1 MDSITLAVCYIGIL
15 VLHAVLHAAE
25 LGFHSSTCHVLL
37 FFNTSGGACMKSHA
51 FWEKYREMAAM
62 QTPINKENSIEVSP

>member
-37 FFNTSGGACMKSHA
+37 FFSTSVGAYMKSQA
-51 FWEKYREMAAM
+51 FWEKHGEMADM
-62 QTPINKENSIEVSP
+62 QTQINKEQSIDVSP

>member
-15 VLHAVLHAAE
+15 VLHAMLHTAE

-37 FFNTSGGACMKSHA
+37 FFSTSVEAYMKSHA
-51 FWEKYREMAAM
+51 FWEKHREVADM
-62 QTPINKENSIEVSP
+62 QTPINKEQSIDVSP